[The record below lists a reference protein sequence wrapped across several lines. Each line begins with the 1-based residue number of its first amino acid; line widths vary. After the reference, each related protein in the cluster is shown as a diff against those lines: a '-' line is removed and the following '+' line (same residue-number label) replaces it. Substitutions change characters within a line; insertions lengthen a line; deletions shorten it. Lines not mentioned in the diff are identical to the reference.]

1 MAKLTDFLFGKVD
14 EKKEIISDLVE
25 GLNLRNIDIPQPK
38 EQKGVDWVTYGPN
51 NQFPLDL
58 LEYKNMSS
66 IHNSILE
73 GKTSLIAGGG
83 FIYADNRDLSDIW
96 LVENWRLVP
105 FWRKLDRIFYQ
116 VAKDQEIFGYS
127 CFEIIYSM
135 DRTRI
140 VDMNWVDASR
150 VAIGKK
156 NEFDQITHF
165 YYSENWSNTRQYPP
179 KKIDAFD
186 PNGESLR
193 QLVFIRRD
201 ENNMNYYSLPNYF
214 SALRWIKA
222 DGLMSEYN
230 LAAINNGFSP
240 SIVFKFYK
248 KPSPEERRLNS
259 EQIKAQ
265 HGGSKNAG
273 KALIFYSDGKDLA
286 PDVDTLDAT
295 NIDQRLIQVSDQI
308 VQQIITAHRCHPQLL
323 GVQTPSKLGYSN
335 ELIQSWE
342 IFDKMVIRPERKLIF
357 DHFKMVL
364 VYNGI
369 TKLDIEAL
377 VPIKI

>member
-1 MAKLTDFLFGKVD
+1 
-14 EKKEIISDLVE
+14 
-25 GLNLRNIDIPQPK
+25 
-38 EQKGVDWVTYGPN
+38 
-51 NQFPLDL
+51 
-58 LEYKNMSS
+58 
-66 IHNSILE
+66 
-73 GKTSLIAGGG
+73 
-83 FIYADNRDLSDIW
+83 
-96 LVENWRLVP
+96 
-105 FWRKLDRIFYQ
+105 

-150 VAIGKK
+150 IAIGKK

-323 GVQTPSKLGYSN
+323 GVQTPGKLGYST
-335 ELIQSWE
+335 ELMQSWE

-364 VYNGI
+364 VYNGV